1 MAPPRGA
8 IEEVEKFDN
17 YNNPSEHIPKS
28 SGTFGRKRLA
38 GPIRHLPAAKKPKVA
53 KKKHS
58 KAPKAKRVKPATIVA
73 GIDFGTTF
81 TGFTYAYSGDAGKL
95 QTITDWVDGNGD
107 DPKTPSAIRLAGRET
122 QWGIQAK
129 ETPEALRWF
138 KLLLVNRADLPVD
151 VQGSN
156 QVKEAREKLRDLG
169 KTAVSLIATYLKLLW
184 SHCLDRMKVAEGE
197 ETVVTSRFHVVI
209 TLPAIWPN
217 YARDR
222 MRQAV
227 EKAGIMKP
235 PGLGVGKTTL
245 DFVSEPEAAALA
257 TLSGVD
263 GHHNI
268 QASFPQVSAPL
279 DCGGGTVDLISYKVA
294 KSNPMELM
302 EVLFYLSGRSHADG
316 KLIGSLCGAIF
327 VDERFKNLIMAKL
340 KLIRNDAL
348 DLVAD
353 HEITEIMDRHW
364 ENGIRKRFIGAGHEW
379 NIRYPYSLIDP
390 AQMGNARS
398 YPTFTITSQEVED
411 VFRPIVEKIQALVI
425 DQINA
430 VSEKEGSFPKYII
443 LVGGFGR
450 SKYLH
455 EYLKKHC
462 LGLEVLQRQGFE
474 PWSAISRGAVIHGL
488 TQLKIESPWASQIK
502 SRIARASYGVVCQ
515 ENWDDEKHE
524 EEDRFLDEDTGEL
537 KAVRQMKWSIRS
549 GEDIE
554 KGNLP
559 RHELYKH
566 LDKLPESLTTD
577 IYMSKALDPP
587 TRRDESVMLYCK
599 VTWDMNIDWESLEV
613 YRNIQGK
620 EFRRLDYAV
629 EMKCSGGS
637 SVFYILHNGRRQA
650 AKNVSV
656 EVCENSDI

>member
-1 MAPPRGA
+1 MGPPRRS
-8 IEEVEKFDN
+8 IEKVEKFDN
-17 YNNPSEHIPKS
+17 YNNPSEHIPKL
-28 SGTFGRKRLA
+28 SGTFGTSGRKRLA
-38 GPIRHLPAAKKPKVA
+38 GPIRDVPAAKKPKVT
-53 KKKHS
+53 KKKDS

-107 DPKTPSAIRLAGRET
+107 DPKTPSSIRLAGRET
-122 QWGIQAK
+122 QWGIQTK
-129 ETPEALRWF
+129 DIPEALRWF
-138 KLLLVNRADLPVD
+138 KLLLVNEADLPAD
-151 VQGSN
+151 VQGSD
-156 QVKEAREKLRDLG
+156 QVQEAREKLQVLG
-169 KTAVSLIATYLKLLW
+169 KPAVNLIAKYLKLLW
-184 SHCLDRMKVAEGE
+184 SHCLDRIKVAEGE
-197 ETVVTSRFHVVI
+197 ETVITSRFHVVI

-227 EKAGIMKP
+227 EKAGIMIP

-257 TLSGVD
+257 TLSGID
-263 GHHNI
+263 D
-268 QASFPQVSAPL
+268 SFVIV

-294 KSNPMELM
+294 RSNPMELM
-302 EVLFYLSGRSHADG
+302 EVVRG
-316 KLIGSLCGAIF
+316 KGALCGAIF
-327 VDERFKNLIMAKL
+327 VDERFKNLITAKL

-348 DLVAD
+348 DYVTD
-353 HEITEIMDRHW
+353 QEIAEIMERHW
-364 ENGIRKRFIGAGHEW
+364 ENGIRKRFTGAGHEW
-379 NIRYPYSLIDP
+379 NIRYPHRLIDL
-390 AQMGNARS
+390 AQMGNDGS
-398 YPTFTITSQEVED
+398 WPTFTVTSQEVED

-430 VSEKEGSFPKYII
+430 VSEKEGNLPKYII

-455 EYLKKHC
+455 DYLKRRC

-515 ENWDDEKHE
+515 ETWDDEKHE
-524 EEDRFLDEDTGEL
+524 EDDRFLDEDTGEL
-537 KAVRQMKWSIRS
+537 KAVRQMKWSIRL
-549 GEDIE
+549 GQDIE
-554 KGNLP
+554 KDNLP

-566 LDKLPESLTTD
+566 LEKLPKSLTTD
-577 IYMSKALDPP
+577 IYMSKAEDPP

-599 VTWDMNIDWESLEV
+599 ITWDMNIDWESLEV
-613 YRNIQGK
+613 YRNNQGK

-637 SVFYILHNGRRQA
+637 SIFSIVHNGRRQA
-650 AKNVSV
+650 AKHVSV